1 MTTTLEDGDSRST
14 TVLRRKAAAINT
26 RGRRSTGPLHSPA
39 SSAADLSPET
49 DASLQSQWLAAI
61 VEGSDDAIISKTMG
75 GMVNYWNAAAT
86 RIFGF
91 TAKEMIGAPITRI
104 IPDELQG
111 EEAEILAKLA
121 RGERIDHFE
130 TVRLRKDGR
139 QVAVSLA
146 VSPLRDAAG
155 KVIGASKIARDI
167 TERKRVE
174 NELIET
180 NERFTIGSKAA
191 GLAFWIY
198 DFETRRTIS
207 WDDQMLRLY
216 GVTREEAQTYS
227 ALAFRFI
234 HPDDRARLEAEVQE
248 ASNDARDLDIE
259 YRIIQPSG
267 RLRHLKVAGSRKR

>member
-1 MTTTLEDGDSRST
+1 MATTSEDGVTRLT
-14 TVLRRKAAAINT
+14 KGLRRGAGSMT
-26 RGRRSTGPLHSPA
+26 RSRQPSTRSPLSPA
-39 SSAADLSPET
+39 SPAAVIPRET
-49 DASLQSQWLAAI
+49 GGSLKSQWLAAI
-61 VEGSDDAIISKTMG
+61 VEGSDDAIISKTLEG
-75 GMVNYWNAAAT
+75 IVNYWNAAAT
-86 RIFGF
+86 RIFGY
-91 TAKEMIGAPITRI
+91 TADDMTGSPITRI
-104 IPDELQG
+104 IPVELQD

-130 TVRLRKDGR
+130 TVRLHKSGR
-139 QVAVSLA
+139 LVTVSVT

-155 KVIGASKIARDI
+155 NIVGASKIARDV

-207 WDDQMLRLY
+207 WDDEMLRLY
-216 GVTREEAQTYS
+216 GLTRAEAQTYS
-227 ALAFRFI
+227 TLAFTFI
-234 HPDDRARLEAEVQE
+234 HPDDRARLAAELQE
-248 ASNDARDLDIE
+248 ASNDTRDLDIE